1 MGGLRKSSQCSFHHV
16 QAETTVLFS
25 LNLSR
30 TANLPAMPEIEVLQ
44 DVMACII
51 SLSIAM
57 GTFKLFD
64 ELARRDVF
72 QKEVNRKLVHISIGL
87 LFMLC
92 WPLFSYAPVARYVAA
107 SVPAVNGL
115 RMLALGFGFVENKSL
130 VKSISRGGD
139 PRDLTRGPFYY
150 ALSIS
155 ITTALF
161 WRTSPV
167 SSAIIS
173 NLCAGDGFANVLGRK
188 LGNVKLPYNSI
199 KSYVGSLSM
208 FMMGFLSSV
217 GFWLL

>member
-92 WPLFSYAPVARYVAA
+92 WPLFS
-107 SVPAVNGL
+107 S
-115 RMLALGFGFVENKSL
+115 FV
-130 VKSISRGGD
+130 I
-139 PRDLTRGPFYY
+139 PT
-150 ALSIS
+150 
-155 ITTALF
+155 
-161 WRTSPV
+161 
-167 SSAIIS
+167 
-173 NLCAGDGFANVLGRK
+173 
-188 LGNVKLPYNSI
+188 
-199 KSYVGSLSM
+199 
-208 FMMGFLSSV
+208 LSSI
-217 GFWLL
+217 